1 MLNMKLFIN
10 VTQRSA
16 FMAGTNKGKNNMK
29 ISKRML
35 KRLIREELN
44 HVLHEDTFMS
54 DDPEDMA
61 FRGDDVAAAPGA
73 PGQSRAGSRES
84 MQAVHQTD
92 IFEDLVNE
100 LNRIQ
105 IDVERLEDT
114 GGRPGEAENIWTEAN
129 EAWQSFTRQWSAVAS
144 AGGR

>member
-61 FRGDDVAAAPGA
+61 LRGDDVAAAPGA

-84 MQAVHQTD
+84 MQAV
-92 IFEDLVNE
+92 
-100 LNRIQ
+100 NRIQ

-114 GGRPGEAENIWTEAN
+114 GGQPGEAENIWTEAN